1 MGQFELGDSRG
12 ALIVQPLSSLM
23 STAVTE
29 LNERAAAAG
38 MDDVAGLATNPRA
51 LRRWIR
57 GDIDLLFTSPEL
69 GVDRRRILLTWA
81 SRRARPA
88 TARPSTVLFIS
99 DTPQARP
106 STVLY
111 PTPHIYI
118 CISRRRQ
125 LRLLAVDEAHLVELA
140 PFGWA
145 FPFRPSYLGLQP
157 RSLDKA
163 AVVATRAT
171 HAAPRPQHH
180 PLNFRPHLGSSPR
193 PPTSAP
199 TGGSAV
205 PTGNPPPRP
214 SPPSLTLP
222 QARPHRG
229 LPAEGAQRVQRHA
242 HV

>member
-1 MGQFELGDSRG
+1 
-12 ALIVQPLSSLM
+12 M
-23 STAVTE
+23 STAVAE

-38 MDDVAGLATNPRA
+38 MDDVAGLATDPRA

-81 SRRARPA
+81 SRRARP
-88 TARPSTVLFIS
+88 P
-99 DTPQARP
+99 PQRVVP
-106 STVLY
+106 QCYLY
-111 PTPHIYI
+111 PTPHRRVLPLCYI
-118 CISRRRQ
+118 RHPTYTYASPGGASFGSSPSTRRTSWSSH
-125 LRLLAVDEAHLVELA
+125 RLAGHS
-140 PFGWA
+140 
-145 FPFRPSYLGLQP
+145 PSA
-157 RSLDKA
+157 R
-163 AVVATRAT
+163 ATWGCSHARWIRRLCWRRAT

>member
-1 MGQFELGDSRG
+1 
-12 ALIVQPLSSLM
+12 M

-81 SRRARPA
+81 SRRAP
-88 TARPSTVLFIS
+88 PP
-99 DTPQARP
+99 PQRVVP
-106 STVLY
+106 QCYLY
-111 PTPHIYI
+111 PTPHRRVLPLCYI
-118 CISRRRQ
+118 RHPTYTYASPGGASFGSSPSTRRTSWSSH
-125 LRLLAVDEAHLVELA
+125 RLAGHS
-140 PFGWA
+140 
-145 FPFRPSYLGLQP
+145 PSA
-157 RSLDKA
+157 R
-163 AVVATRAT
+163 ATWGCSHARWIRRLCWRRAT

-180 PLNFRPHLGSSPR
+180 PLSFFARTWEVVLDHQPR
-193 PPTSAP
+193 PLPVARLSQPT
-199 TGGSAV
+199 
-205 PTGNPPPRP
+205 NPQPRP